1 MACEIDTMFA
11 AAKVAAGEAEEAT
24 LAKAG
29 TGRGIRGQAVEMM
42 GLSKGTN

>member
-11 AAKVAAGEAEEAT
+11 AAKVAGEAT